1 MTRSERLAPVSQV
14 AEKRER
20 DAVKVMSDCQR
31 AVDEH
36 EKRLTELYDYRDEYS
51 KRMQVAGRQGI
62 DPSKLNDYSV
72 FIRKLDDAIAFQKK
86 EIEAS
91 KRTYEAKKSEWMA
104 LRTRSQALDKVVHKY
119 KKEEQQIQD
128 RREQK
133 ESDERAQYAGK
144 NGPDN
149 RGNK

>member
-1 MTRSERLAPVSQV
+1 MTRSERLAPVSKV

-36 EKRLTELYDYRDEYS
+36 EKRLIELNNYRDEYS
-51 KRMQVAGRQGI
+51 KRMQAAGREGI
-62 DPSKLNDYSV
+62 DPSKLNDYIT

-86 EIEAS
+86 EIEKS
-91 KRTYEAKKSEWMA
+91 KRIYELKKSEWMA
-104 LRTRSQALDKVVHKY
+104 LRTRSQALDKVVDKY
-119 KKEEQQIQD
+119 KQEEQQVKD

-133 ESDERAQYAGK
+133 ESDERAQYTGK
-144 NGPDN
+144 KVSDN
-149 RGNK
+149 N

>member
-36 EKRLTELYDYRDEYS
+36 EKRLNELYEYRDEYS
-51 KRMQVAGRQGI
+51 KRMQAAGRQGI
-62 DPSKLNDYSV
+62 DPSKLNDYNT

-86 EIEAS
+86 EIETS
-91 KRTYEAKKSEWMA
+91 KRIYEAKKSEWMA
-104 LRTRSQALDKVVHKY
+104 LRTRSQALDKVVDKY
-119 KKEEQQIQD
+119 KKEEQQVKD

-133 ESDERAQYAGK
+133 ESDDRAQYASKK
-144 NGPDN
+144 NSE
-149 RGNK
+149 KQ